1 MAFERPL
8 ITSVHNPSVKE
19 INLLATKA
27 RERQQQ
33 QRFLVEGLRELR
45 AAHAAGFQPVKWYG
59 VPEFETHPDFQFLRD
74 VWGQVL
80 YQPVSKMVFNKLVY
94 RQDAPSALAVFAMEP
109 LLLQNLQLPQNPLIL
124 VLDKIEKPGNLGAML
139 RTADAAGVD
148 AVLVTDATTDLYN
161 PNVLRN
167 SLGSFFT
174 NTLVKCGAE
183 EAIAFLKQNGIP
195 IYTTWLE
202 AAEPYYAKDFK
213 AGAAVVMGTE
223 STGVAAHWVGA
234 ATGNIIIPMYGTMD
248 SLNVSNAAAIVLFE
262 AVRQRRMV

>member
-8 ITSVHNPSVKE
+8 ITSLQNPQVKE
-19 INLLATKA
+19 LITLATKA
-27 RERQQQ
+27 RERQRQNQ
-33 QRFLVEGLRELR
+33 FLVEGLRELL
-45 AAHAAGFQPVKWYG
+45 AAQAAGLQPLKLFSAPEYESHSDFQKLRDSWAHVPFQP
-59 VPEFETHPDFQFLRD
+59 F
-74 VWGQVL
+74 
-80 YQPVSKMVFNKLVY
+80 SKVVFNKVVY
-94 RQDAPSALAVFAMEP
+94 RQDVPNAVGVFAMVP
-109 LLLQNLQLPQNPLIL
+109 NKLSDLQLPKNPLVL

-139 RTADAAGVD
+139 RTADAAGVH

-174 NTLVKCGAE
+174 NTLVKCAAS
-183 EAIAFLKQNGIP
+183 EAIAFLQHHQIP

-213 AGAAVVMGTE
+213 NGAAVVMGTE
-223 STGVAAHWVGA
+223 ATGVEAHWVEA
-234 ATGNIIIPMYGTMD
+234 ADGNIIIPMYGKMD

-262 AVRQRRMV
+262 AVRQRHAG